1 MARSMRKNYTY
12 SKIAA
17 HQSLKVL
24 GRLDVGFVRQKT
36 FRFTSQQINF
46 CPWRASNSS
55 VNSSG
60 CSFVSA
66 QFSTTSMPNTSLKI
80 ADMLKAM
87 ALAFIVN
94 MGVIGASMAS
104 PSAVITIDAREVKA
118 SAVLLEIA
126 RLGQLDMVVGNRAFE
141 VRLSINETFASPRAA
156 IDSIITRARLKAS
169 RKNDVLVIADQ
180 CTPEQP
186 ADIKSRTPNP
196 LNPFSESRVSLDFQQ
211 TDLATMLSI
220 LQMASTRDTTRE
232 TNSDAQISATNF
244 SANAQLQIG
253 AHLQNQSARRAYEAI
268 ASATGTGLMA
278 TTTGEEFIV
287 SQLASKKGCK
297 EITPAAIDASNS
309 VVDAADSFGMCPRL
323 TTYPATANI
332 DCQPLEFY
340 KFSDITIRGYLKFG
354 NELAA
359 LVETR
364 DQLSWTISK
373 ANLLGENFAQVEAMT
388 DKGLVI
394 KELFINRYGYPFDR
408 KLFLGFDG
416 KQSALPD

>member
-1 MARSMRKNYTY
+1 
-12 SKIAA
+12 
-17 HQSLKVL
+17 
-24 GRLDVGFVRQKT
+24 
-36 FRFTSQQINF
+36 
-46 CPWRASNSS
+46 
-55 VNSSG
+55 
-60 CSFVSA
+60 
-66 QFSTTSMPNTSLKI
+66 MPKTSLKI
-80 ADMLKAM
+80 ADMLKAITV
-87 ALAFIVN
+87 AFIVN
-94 MGVIGASMAS
+94 MGVIGTSMAS
-104 PSAVITIDAREVKA
+104 SSAVITIDAREVKA

-126 RLGQLDMVVGNRAFE
+126 RLGKLDMVVGNRAFE

-156 IDSIITRARLKAS
+156 VDSIITRARLKAS

-186 ADIKSRTPNP
+186 ADMKSHTLNP

-211 TDLATMLSI
+211 TNLATMLSL

-232 TNSDAQISATNF
+232 TNSDAQINATNF
-244 SANAQLQIG
+244 SANAHLQIG

-287 SQLASKKGCK
+287 SQLAPKKGCK
-297 EITPAAIDASNS
+297 EITPAANDASNS

-323 TTYPATANI
+323 TTYPATANV

>member
-1 MARSMRKNYTY
+1 
-12 SKIAA
+12 
-17 HQSLKVL
+17 
-24 GRLDVGFVRQKT
+24 
-36 FRFTSQQINF
+36 
-46 CPWRASNSS
+46 
-55 VNSSG
+55 
-60 CSFVSA
+60 
-66 QFSTTSMPNTSLKI
+66 MPNTLLRIVST
-80 ADMLKAM
+80 LKAM
-87 ALAFIVN
+87 TLGFIVN
-94 MGVIGASMAS
+94 ACVMPANAATPTV
-104 PSAVITIDAREVKA
+104 PITIEARDVKA
-118 SAVLLEIA
+118 SALLLEIA
-126 RLGQLDMVVGNRAFE
+126 RLDKLDMVVGNRAFE

-156 IDSIITRARLKAS
+156 IDSIVTRARLKAS
-169 RKNDVLVIADQ
+169 RKNDVLVIADH

-186 ADIKSRTPNP
+186 ADTKLRTLNP
-196 LNPFSESRVSLDFQQ
+196 LNPFSESHVSLDFQQ
-211 TDLATMLSI
+211 TDLATMLSL
-220 LQMASTRDTTRE
+220 LQMASLRDT
-232 TNSDAQISATNF
+232 NGDALINATNF
-244 SANAQLQIG
+244 SANAPLQIG

-297 EITPAAIDASNS
+297 EFTPVAIDASNS

-323 TTYPATANI
+323 TTYPATANV

-340 KFSDITIRGYLKFG
+340 KFSDITIRGYLKSG

-416 KQSALPD
+416 KQTALPD

>member
-1 MARSMRKNYTY
+1 
-12 SKIAA
+12 
-17 HQSLKVL
+17 
-24 GRLDVGFVRQKT
+24 
-36 FRFTSQQINF
+36 
-46 CPWRASNSS
+46 
-55 VNSSG
+55 
-60 CSFVSA
+60 
-66 QFSTTSMPNTSLKI
+66 MPNTSFKI
-80 ADMLKAM
+80 ADMLRAM
-87 ALAFIVN
+87 ALALLVN

-104 PSAVITIDAREVKA
+104 SSAAITIDAREVKA

-156 IDSIITRARLKAS
+156 IDSIIKRARLKAS

-186 ADIKSRTPNP
+186 ADAKSLTLKP
-196 LNPFSESRVSLDFQQ
+196 LNPFSESRVSLSFQQ
-211 TDLATMLSI
+211 TDLATMLSL

-253 AHLQNQSARRAYEAI
+253 AHLQDQSARRAYEAI

-287 SQLASKKGCK
+287 SQLAQKKGC
-297 EITPAAIDASNS
+297 TPVAIEASS
-309 VVDAADSFGMCPRL
+309 SGVDAADSYGTCPRL
-323 TTYPATANI
+323 TTYPATANV

-340 KFSDITIRGYLKFG
+340 KFSDITVRGYLKFG

-359 LVETR
+359 LVETH

-373 ANLLGENFAQVEAMT
+373 TNLLGENFAQVEAMT